1 MQPELKVVLVTAITG
16 LIVAM
21 ISGAVAIIAARIGN
35 NTRVLLLE
43 VKNQMLSF
51 ENTFVDRLNG
61 RYIRR
66 PDQPED
72 WPMSK
77 AEGRAIEKKVDSAAK
92 VFEDYRKDVH
102 ERFDELHREVNLRGN
117 QS

>member
-61 RYIRR
+61 RYIRK

-72 WPMSK
+72 YPMSK
-77 AEGRAIEKKVDSAAK
+77 AEGRSIERKVDAAASI
-92 VFEDYRKDVH
+92 FEAYRKDVH
-102 ERFDELHREVNLRGN
+102 ERFDAMHRDMNLKD
-117 QS
+117 QT